1 MTEAADELQGKSR
14 VEQILDEG
22 SLFAGD
28 YVVIVIYFLAIISA
42 GLYAAKQSKRSS
54 ISGYFLASR

>member
-1 MTEAADELQGKSR
+1 MAERGKSR
-14 VEQILDEG
+14 VETILSEG

-28 YVVIVIYFLAIISA
+28 YVIIVTYFVLIMGA
-42 GLYAAKQSKRSS
+42 GLTAAYRSKRSS